1 VSESLVVTHAGVE
14 ENKDSEPSQ
23 GRSWG
28 LEGLPAVMLPIS
40 SLLLDD
46 SPRHAGESDEH
57 VQVLTESEER
67 LPPIVVHGPSMRV
80 IDGRHR
86 VRAAM
91 IRGDV
96 TVDAK
101 IYHGTAGDAF
111 VLAVRMNIT
120 HGLPLTRA
128 DRSAAA
134 LRIIGSHPQWSDRM
148 IATATGL
155 SAGTV
160 AKARQRST
168 VSNAQSNT
176 RVGKDGRA
184 RPSTMQR
191 AGARPAICWPRS
203 PPRRSARSPQRRG
216 CPPPRCMMCA
226 SACAPVRTRS
236 PSLRKST
243 DHRWCPSR
251 RRSVLPEVY

>member
-28 LEGLPAVMLPIS
+28 LEGLPVVMLAIS

-46 SPRHAGESDEH
+46 SPRHGGESDEH

-86 VRAAM
+86 VRAAV
-91 IRGDV
+91 IRGED

-120 HGLPLTRA
+120 HGLPLTRTE
-128 DRSAAA
+128 RTTAA

-148 IATATGL
+148 IARLFAVSSGL
-155 SAGTV
+155 LRVRWGQGMYAGLGLV
-160 AKARQRST
+160 
-168 VSNAQSNT
+168 
-176 RVGKDGRA
+176 RVG
-184 RPSTMQR
+184 
-191 AGARPAICWPRS
+191 
-203 PPRRSARSPQRRG
+203 RG
-216 CPPPRCMMCA
+216 SLA
-226 SACAPVRTRS
+226 AVR
-236 PSLRKST
+236 
-243 DHRWCPSR
+243 
-251 RRSVLPEVY
+251 